1 MGSQTT
7 SIPALLERESEL
19 EELARAV
26 AGAREGAGRVVLV
39 EGPAGAGKSR
49 LLASVRASASEAGL
63 QVLGARGAVLERDF
77 AFGVA
82 RQLFEQTVIAATGAE
97 RQALFA
103 GAAGLAERLVG
114 GGELGLAP
122 RDGDAEFGALHGL
135 YWLTANLADEGPL
148 LLSVDD
154 AHWADPSSLR
164 FLGYLSRRLEGL
176 PVLLVAAGRPAD
188 PEGTGLWRELADD
201 PAAQVLGPQPL
212 TEAGASVVVRGRLG
226 EDAADEFCRA
236 CHRATGGNP
245 LFLRELVAALSEA
258 KVAPTGAAAGTVS
271 DVGPRAVGRFV
282 LRRLERRGP
291 SATSLAHAVA
301 VLGGEADIGIAT
313 EVADIDAREARSV
326 ADLLVRAG
334 VLADDQLLGFVHPI
348 VQAAVYEDL
357 LPGERAARHLAVA
370 RLLDEAGAPVERVAT
385 HLLQS
390 TPAGEAGRVELFRAA
405 AESAEQRGAPEA
417 AVAYLR
423 RALAEPPPRDVR
435 AELLCDLGRC
445 EIRAQ
450 DSDAG
455 HAHLLEALDTPGH
468 TANRARA
475 AIWLSRSAIVWSRPD
490 WAATA
495 LDAIDAELGAA
506 VSELR
511 LELEAETVTLT
522 RLELSLRHLVADR
535 LAAFERHAAGHPR
548 YEPVARIHAAFE
560 RMLHGEPAVEVA
572 NEVEDVLGAGPP
584 ADPYVFGMAVDLL
597 VKTER
602 HAAAIRWLDL
612 TIEAARAAGLAPQLA
627 SLHTQRALVD
637 LDRGAVGESEVDI
650 QTALQLAGERH
661 FMSPRIVGVA
671 MEVALQRG
679 EVETAAELAER
690 DRDALA
696 RERAL
701 VDEYLVSRGRLRIA
715 RGEVRDGLADLLR
728 CGELLD
734 SYGIVR
740 PTDWRSDAA
749 AVLAELGEGERAE
762 RLARDGMA
770 AARAFGAPRALA
782 RSLRS
787 AGRVIGGDEGS
798 SSSRRRSR
806 SWSRRRPGWRPLTP

>member
-39 EGPAGAGKSR
+39 EGPAGVGKSR

-63 QVLGARGAVLERDF
+63 QVLEARGAVLERDF

-82 RQLFEQTVIAATGAE
+82 RQLFEQTVLAATGAE

-114 GGELGLAP
+114 EGGPGLAP

-176 PVLLVAAGRPAD
+176 PVLLVAAGRPSD

-212 TEAGASVVVRGRLG
+212 TEAGAGVVVRGRLG

-258 KVAPTGAAAGTVS
+258 EVAPTSAAAGTVS
-271 DVGPRAVGRFV
+271 DVGPPAVGRFV
-282 LRRLERRGP
+282 LRRLERLGP
-291 SATSLAHAVA
+291 SATSLARAVA
-301 VLGGEADIGIAT
+301 VLGGEADIGIAA

-390 TPAGEAGRVELFRAA
+390 TPAGEAGRVEAVTRGRGERRAA
-405 AESAEQRGAPEA
+405 
-417 AVAYLR
+417 
-423 RALAEPPPRDVR
+423 
-435 AELLCDLGRC
+435 RC
-445 EIRAQ
+445 A
-450 DSDAG
+450 
-455 HAHLLEALDTPGH
+455 
-468 TANRARA
+468 
-475 AIWLSRSAIVWSRPD
+475 
-490 WAATA
+490 
-495 LDAIDAELGAA
+495 
-506 VSELR
+506 
-511 LELEAETVTLT
+511 
-522 RLELSLRHLVADR
+522 
-535 LAAFERHAAGHPR
+535 
-548 YEPVARIHAAFE
+548 
-560 RMLHGEPAVEVA
+560 
-572 NEVEDVLGAGPP
+572 
-584 ADPYVFGMAVDLL
+584 
-597 VKTER
+597 
-602 HAAAIRWLDL
+602 
-612 TIEAARAAGLAPQLA
+612 
-627 SLHTQRALVD
+627 
-637 LDRGAVGESEVDI
+637 
-650 QTALQLAGERH
+650 
-661 FMSPRIVGVA
+661 
-671 MEVALQRG
+671 
-679 EVETAAELAER
+679 
-690 DRDALA
+690 
-696 RERAL
+696 
-701 VDEYLVSRGRLRIA
+701 
-715 RGEVRDGLADLLR
+715 
-728 CGELLD
+728 
-734 SYGIVR
+734 
-740 PTDWRSDAA
+740 
-749 AVLAELGEGERAE
+749 
-762 RLARDGMA
+762 
-770 AARAFGAPRALA
+770 
-782 RSLRS
+782 
-787 AGRVIGGDEGS
+787 
-798 SSSRRRSR
+798 
-806 SWSRRRPGWRPLTP
+806 